1 FLNTNDNYANQLI
14 LYSGKNPPFDNLD
27 DLLDLV
33 FYYTFGLLNEHHL
46 LGFTHNKLAQVI
58 AGDIGGGDTKPYGD
72 NDGLV
77 PATSALFEGVT
88 VPFKQTFDQCDH
100 LTLLDGSA
108 VIDVVR
114 AKLIDIAADD

>member
-1 FLNTNDNYANQLI
+1 
-14 LYSGKNPPFDNLD
+14 
-27 DLLDLV
+27 
-33 FYYTFGLLNEHHL
+33 
-46 LGFTHNKLAQVI
+46 
-58 AGDIGGGDTKPYGD
+58 
-72 NDGLV
+72 
-77 PATSALFEGVT
+77 VT